1 MLLCVTRCNNMSV
14 KCPKQNFISLQPKY
28 WTTLRYNILCNKLYC
43 KHISTFLLRL
53 CCDTSAFKRKH
64 PISKLQRPHS
74 APQSLTNRICRRQD
88 YLFTIIQNVFR
99 CSRTRI
105 CWIVQQLLKLN
116 CLQVRRTLPHEW
128 LVLSGCSDPLTS
140 SVSGGHFII
149 SLLLLWSDR

>member
-14 KCPKQNFISLQPKY
+14 KCPNRISLVYSQNTEQHWDTISSVINFIV
-28 WTTLRYNILCNKLYC
+28 NI
-43 KHISTFLLRL
+43 FLHF
-53 CCDTSAFKRKH
+53 CCDSAVTH
-64 PISKLQRPHS
+64 QCSSVNIWS
-74 APQSLTNRICRRQD
+74 ANYSDHIQHHRICRRQD

-116 CLQVRRTLPHEW
+116 CLQVRRTLPPEW